1 MSSRKLIQLNP
12 KTERTIYRIIV
23 IVFVAV
29 IIGTLVTVIFH
40 SADEEGY
47 RSVRYEQACLL
58 AVSDD
63 EADLITAYN
72 IFCEF
77 PDYKDST
84 RYLTRLETRVT
95 NGIHNWYQKGDV
107 QWCADCGAIM
117 DSDNHIILPTM
128 MYQKVNR

>member
-1 MSSRKLIQLNP
+1 MNGRKLIRLNP

-29 IIGTLVTVIFH
+29 IVGTLVTVIFH
-40 SADEEGY
+40 LADEEGH
-47 RSVRYEQACLL
+47 RSVKYEQACLL

-95 NGIHNWYQKGDV
+95 NGIHNWYQKGDI
-107 QWCADCGAIM
+107 QWCTDCGAIM
-117 DSDNHIILPTM
+117 DSDNHIILPST
-128 MYQKVNR
+128 MYQDANR